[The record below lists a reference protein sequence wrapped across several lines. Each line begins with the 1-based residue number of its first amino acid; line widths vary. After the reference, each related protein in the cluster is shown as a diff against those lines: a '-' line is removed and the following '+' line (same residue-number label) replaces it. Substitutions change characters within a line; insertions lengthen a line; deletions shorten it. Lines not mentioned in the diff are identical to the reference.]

1 MKILLIPAILFISGS
16 LLIIKD
22 YNDIGPYTSWLTWTG
37 GTLCFIGVIL
47 FFPLTTWISKKKSN
61 GK

>member
-16 LLIIKD
+16 LMIIKD
-22 YNDIGPYTSWLTWTG
+22 YKEIGPDTSWLTWTG
-37 GTLCFIGVIL
+37 GSIFVVGVIL
-47 FFPLTTWISKKKSN
+47 FFLLTPRIKRKSN